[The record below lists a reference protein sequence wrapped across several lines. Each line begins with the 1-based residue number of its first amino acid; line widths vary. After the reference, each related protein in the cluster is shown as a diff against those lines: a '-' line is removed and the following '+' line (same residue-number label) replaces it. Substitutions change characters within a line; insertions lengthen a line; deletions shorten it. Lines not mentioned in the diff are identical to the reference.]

1 MRTRVKIC
9 GITRQQDAYMAVM
22 SGADAIGLVFYP
34 DSPRVVDAAGASK
47 ITSELPAF
55 VSVVG
60 LFVDAQPMEVQG
72 IIENTRLDLLQFHGN
87 ETPEV
92 CRGFGLPY
100 IKAIR
105 MHDDVDLNAESARYY
120 DACGLLLD
128 TYHQGTPGGTG
139 ELFDWGRV
147 TSVNLPVILAGGL
160 TPGNVAK
167 AINSVRPYAVDVSS
181 GVETAKGIKD
191 PDKVSEFIRNV
202 IKS

>member
-1 MRTRVKIC
+1 
-9 GITRQQDAYMAVM
+9 MAVM